1 MFRIFLLSLLLASIS
16 LASKV
21 DLHTPSTAVQSYY
34 DAINEGDMSALAE
47 VMLQDS
53 YEKDVQIYALS
64 LAFKDKEFHK
74 TLSRYSSSEEA
85 KKSVTL
91 AVQEKLKQRKQRTI
105 IINKEISL
113 GKDRVMVRFSEESK
127 HKQLYLSYHAQGWKI
142 DYLAGRKID

>member
-1 MFRIFLLSLLLASIS
+1 MFRTFILSLLLASIS

-34 DAINEGDMSALAE
+34 DAINEGDMNALSQ

-53 YEKDVQIYALS
+53 YDKDVQIYALS
-64 LAFKDKEFHK
+64 IAFKDKGFHK
-74 TLSRYSSSEEA
+74 VLGRYNSSEDA
-85 KKSVTL
+85 KKTVIL

-127 HKQLYLSYHAQGWKI
+127 QKQLYLSYHAQGWKI
-142 DYLAGRKID
+142 DYLAGRKTD